1 MSLKARWA
9 KFVGRKY
16 RGDVSRSDEHLKMKQ
31 AFSECAGQ
39 WVAVDRKTGDVVAA
53 RSSPYDLSAYIKTN
67 GIRNVDIL
75 RAPSE
80 QEPEMVGF
88 G

>member
-1 MSLKARWA
+1 MSHH
-9 KFVGRKY
+9 
-16 RGDVSRSDEHLKMKQ
+16 DEHLKMEQ
-31 AFSECAGQ
+31 AFAECAGQ
-39 WVAVDRKTGDVVAA
+39 WVAVDRQTGDVIAA
-53 RSSPYDLSAYIKTN
+53 RGSPYELSAYIKSA
-67 GIRNVDIL
+67 GIRSVDIV

>member
-1 MSLKARWA
+1 MRI
-9 KFVGRKY
+9 RKQWTKRVSRLY
-16 RGDVSRSDEHLKMKQ
+16 RGKMSARDEHLKMEQ
-31 AFSECAGQ
+31 AFAECAGQ
-39 WVAVDRKTGDVVAA
+39 WVAVDRKTGDVIAA
-53 RSSPYDLSAYIKTN
+53 RNTPYELSAYIKSE
-67 GIRNVDIL
+67 GIHGVDVV

>member
-1 MSLKARWA
+1 MRIRLQWTKRLRRLYFGRMSAR
-9 KFVGRKY
+9 
-16 RGDVSRSDEHLKMKQ
+16 DEHMKMEQ
-31 AFSECAGQ
+31 AFVECAGQ
-39 WVAVDRKTGDVVAA
+39 WVAVDRQTGDVIAA
-53 RSSPYDLSAYIKTN
+53 RSTPYDLSAYIKSA
-67 GIRNVDIL
+67 GIRSVDIV

>member
-1 MSLKARWA
+1 
-9 KFVGRKY
+9 
-16 RGDVSRSDEHLKMKQ
+16 VSRSDEHLKMKQ